1 MNCEPGAMV
10 AIKVKGVRNDLNQN
24 IEVLLWKEVLKNSC
38 SYKQLSV
45 LQMIAMAFN
54 FHIMQH
60 W

>member
-1 MNCEPGAMV
+1 MV

-24 IEVLLWKEVLKNSC
+24 IEVLLWKEALKNSC
-38 SYKQLSV
+38 SYKYLSV